1 MEFDTKIV
9 VIIREELASWQKLN
23 VTAFTISGIAG
34 TEQIVGENYKD
45 ASGNMY
51 LPMSRQPILIF
62 GATREQMKEVYDRA
76 MKRNM
81 RFTIYTEELFKTYND
96 DDNRAMVAAVKAED
110 LNLVG
115 MAIRGTKRQ
124 VDTVVKGLMLH
135 P

>member
-9 VIIREELASWQKLN
+9 VIIREDLATWQKLN

-34 TEQIVGENYKD
+34 TEQIVGDNYKD
-45 ASGNMY
+45 ASGNVY
-51 LPMSRQPILIF
+51 LPMSRQPILVL
-62 GATREQMKEVYDRA
+62 GATREQMREVYERA

-96 DDNRAMVAAVKAED
+96 DDNRAAVATVKAED

-115 MAIRGTKRQ
+115 MAIRSTKRQ
-124 VDTVVKGLMLH
+124 VDTVVKGLRLH

>member
-1 MEFDTKIV
+1 MDFDTKIV
-9 VIIREELASWQKLN
+9 VILRDDLATWQKLN

-34 TEQIVGENYKD
+34 TEQIVGENYID
-45 ASGNMY
+45 ASGNVY

-62 GATREQMKEVYDRA
+62 SANREKIREVYERA

-81 RFTIYTEELFKTYND
+81 RISIYTEELFKTYND
-96 DDNRAMVAAVKAED
+96 EDNRAEVANVKSED

-115 MAIRGTKRQ
+115 LAIRNTKRQ
-124 VDTVVKGLMLH
+124 IDTVCKGLTLH

>member
-9 VIIREELASWQKLN
+9 VILRDDLASWQKLN